1 MTKMLNE
8 EEKMML
14 EKKTKRELALDFMEN
29 FRNEGTCEDEDKI
42 WVSQESLVKFIL
54 SNYTIERR
62 GGQGIANKNR
72 PKRLIDI
79 ELLFKELKGVK

>member
-1 MTKMLNE
+1 
-8 EEKMML
+8 ML
-14 EKKTKRELALDFMEN
+14 EKKTTKEIIKEN
-29 FRNEGTCEDEDKI
+29 LISANVNRFNAITNYHFNKNLNKV

-62 GGQGIANKNR
+62 GGQGITNKNR

-79 ELLFKELKGVK
+79 ELLFKELKGEKE